1 VHVSGLEDIIPA
13 CACERLY
20 NGGVVPTVRVISHG
34 CKSNQYDGDVI
45 VRQLAG
51 LGCQVVHSGPAD
63 AYVVNTCAVTTTAQA
78 KGRKLIRRLGR
89 SAPGKVIATGCAVHA
104 ERDSLERIP
113 GIGAVMGND
122 EKHAVAQATA
132 RLVGVSGT
140 AGMPVL
146 AVRDA
151 RGRTRAVV
159 KVQDG
164 CDMSCSYCFI
174 RLARGPA
181 RSRPMP
187 EVTREVQ
194 WLAQEGVKEVV
205 LTGIRLGA
213 YHGGDGDLAGLL
225 CALSDAGV
233 PRIRLSS
240 LDIWD
245 LTPGLLEAMATNRR
259 VCPHLHLPLQSGD
272 AGILSAMRRPYT
284 PDVFVEKVG
293 QARQAIPDLAITS
306 DVMVGFPGESHEAFE
321 NTVRLVENLQLDGLH
336 VFRFSPRP
344 GTPAAKMP
352 GQMQESTKKER
363 CDRLLAVA
371 RCLSARFAQRFV
383 GKRVE
388 VLFETHDPATGL
400 CEGFSQHY
408 LRVSA
413 PASPDLRNHIASVAV
428 SEARCDL
435 ALGTLAQN
443 ASA

>member
-1 VHVSGLEDIIPA
+1 MEEIIPA
-13 CACERLY
+13 GVYERLY

-45 VRQLAG
+45 VRELGAM
-51 LGCQVVHSGPAD
+51 GCQIVQSGAAD
-63 AYVVNTCAVTTTAQA
+63 AYVVNTCAVTTMAQA
-78 KGRKLIRRLGR
+78 KGRKLIRRLAR

-104 ERDSLERIP
+104 ERDSLEQIP
-113 GIGAVMGND
+113 GVAAVMGND

-132 RLVGVSGT
+132 RLLGAAEAGT
-140 AGMPVL
+140 AVRQAL
-146 AVRDA
+146 RDA

-174 RLARGPA
+174 RLARGPM
-181 RSRPMP
+181 RSRPMC
-187 EVTREVQ
+187 EVIREVQ

-213 YHGGDGDLAGLL
+213 YHGGEGDLAALL
-225 CALSDAGV
+225 GALSDVEV

-245 LTPGLLEAMATNRR
+245 LTPPLLEAIAANRR

-272 AGILSAMRRPYT
+272 AEILRAMRRPYT
-284 PDVFVEKVG
+284 PDVFVEKV
-293 QARQAIPDLAITS
+293 RQAKEAMPDLAMTS
-306 DVMVGFPGESHEAFE
+306 DVMVGFPGESQPAFE
-321 NTVRLVENLQLDGLH
+321 NTLQMVEDLRFDGLH
-336 VFRFSPRP
+336 VFRFSARP
-344 GTPAAKMP
+344 GTPAAQVS
-352 GQMQESTKKER
+352 GQVPESVKKER
-363 CDRLLAVA
+363 CERLLAIA
-371 RCLSARFAQRFV
+371 QTLWRRFAERFV

-388 VLFETHDPATGL
+388 VLFETHDAATGL

-413 PASPDLRNHIASVAV
+413 PAGPEMRNQIAPVLISQ
-428 SEARCDL
+428 ARCRS
-435 ALGTLAQN
+435 AAGTLAD
-443 ASA
+443 ARGDFETR

>member
-1 VHVSGLEDIIPA
+1 M
-13 CACERLY
+13 
-20 NGGVVPTVRVISHG
+20 PTVRVISHG

-45 VRQLAG
+45 VRQLAA
-51 LGCQVVHSGPAD
+51 LGCKVVHSGPAD

-78 KGRKLIRRLGR
+78 KGRKLVRRLAR
-89 SAPGKVIATGCAVHA
+89 SAPGKVIATGCAVQA
-104 ERDSLERIP
+104 ERESLERIP
-113 GIGAVMGND
+113 GIAAVMGND

-187 EVTREVQ
+187 EVTREVH

-306 DVMVGFPGESHEAFE
+306 DVMVGFPGESQEAFE
-321 NTVRLVENLQLDGLH
+321 NTVRLVESLQLDGLH

-344 GTPAAKMP
+344 GTPAA
-352 GQMQESTKKER
+352 QMSGDVAESVKKER
-363 CDRLLAVA
+363 CERLLAIA
-371 RCLSARFAQRFV
+371 QTLWRRFAERFV

-408 LRVSA
+408 LRVAASA
-413 PASPDLRNHIASVAV
+413 GPDMRNNVASVV
-428 SEARCDL
+428 ISEARCDL
-435 ALGTLAQN
+435 AVATLTQK